1 MWSLKAEK
9 LNVCKNLWLEYTL
22 LMWENEMSIKKI
34 FVLKSEYLFLNI
46 LRTVL
51 SSTVAIKFKL
61 NIK

>member
-1 MWSLKAEK
+1 
-9 LNVCKNLWLEYTL
+9 
-22 LMWENEMSIKKI
+22 MSIKKI

>member
-9 LNVCKNLWLEYTL
+9 LNVCKNLWIEYTL